1 MNKNFDKCLS
11 MLLVH
16 EGGYVNHP
24 KDPAGMTNLG
34 VTKKTYD
41 NYYNTDIDEQEMRE
55 LSKADVEPIYKD
67 QYWLKCHCQEL
78 PSGVDWAVFDYAVN
92 AGPSRAAKALQR
104 AVGALEDGII
114 GPQTLALVKQENR
127 IDIIDEIAEYRED
140 VYRSLGTFDTF
151 GRGWLRRNEETKD
164 QAINMG

>member
-41 NYYNTDIDEQEMRE
+41 NYYNTDIDEQENRKPK
-55 LSKADVEPIYKD
+55 KATEV
-67 QYWLKCHCQEL
+67 
-78 PSGVDWAVFDYAVN
+78 
-92 AGPSRAAKALQR
+92 
-104 AVGALEDGII
+104 I
-114 GPQTLALVKQENR
+114 GDL
-127 IDIIDEIAEYRED
+127 
-140 VYRSLGTFDTF
+140 
-151 GRGWLRRNEETKD
+151 
-164 QAINMG
+164 

>member
-41 NYYNTDIDEQEMRE
+41 NYYNTNIDEQGMKQ
-55 LSKADVEPIYKD
+55 LTKADVEPIYREL
-67 QYWLKCHCQEL
+67 YWLKTHCQEL

-104 AVGALEDGII
+104 AVGRFR
-114 GPQTLALVKQENR
+114 GPKMSLILLDRIER
-127 IDIIDEIAEYRED
+127 IDEGEVEILRSTED
-140 VYRSLGTFDTF
+140 V
-151 GRGWLRRNEETKD
+151 RGIASPT
-164 QAINMG
+164 G

>member
-1 MNKNFDKCLS
+1 

-104 AVGALEDGII
+104 AVGAFEDGII
-114 GPQTLALVKQENR
+114 GPQTLTLVKEENR
-127 IDIIDEIAEYRED
+127 IDIIDEIAEYREGF
-140 VYRSLGTFDTF
+140 YRSLGTFDTF

-164 QAINMG
+164 QAVRMK

>member
-41 NYYNTDIDEQEMRE
+41 NYYNTNIDEQGMKQ
-55 LSKADVEPIYKD
+55 LTKADVEPIYREL
-67 QYWLKCHCQEL
+67 YWLKTHCQEL
-78 PSGVDWAVFDYAVN
+78 PSGVDWAVFDYESKGREFESLRARNFSSIKVRV
-92 AGPSRAAKALQR
+92 SRLK
-104 AVGALEDGII
+104 
-114 GPQTLALVKQENR
+114 
-127 IDIIDEIAEYRED
+127 
-140 VYRSLGTFDTF
+140 
-151 GRGWLRRNEETKD
+151 
-164 QAINMG
+164 

>member
-1 MNKNFDKCLS
+1 

-41 NYYNTDIDEQEMRE
+41 NYYDTDIDKEGMKQ
-55 LSKADVEPIYKD
+55 LTKADVEPIYKD
-67 QYWLKCHCQEL
+67 RYWLKCQCQEL

-92 AGPSRAAKALQR
+92 AGGPSRAAKALQR
-104 AVGALEDGII
+104 ALGAFSRAKDV
-114 GPQTLALVKQENR
+114 PN
-127 IDIIDEIAEYRED
+127 IARPS
-140 VYRSLGTFDTF
+140 RK
-151 GRGWLRRNEETKD
+151 N
-164 QAINMG
+164 

>member
-140 VYRSLGTFDTF
+140 FYRSLGTFDTF